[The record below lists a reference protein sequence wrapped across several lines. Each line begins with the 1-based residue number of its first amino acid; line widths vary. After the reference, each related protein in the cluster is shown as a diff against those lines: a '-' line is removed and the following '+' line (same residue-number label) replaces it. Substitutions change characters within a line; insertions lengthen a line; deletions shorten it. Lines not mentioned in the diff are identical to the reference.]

1 MPMRPFEFVNA
12 ATVKE
17 ALQALGSSGAVVKSG
32 GVDLLDLM
40 KEGIIDPK
48 RLVNLRT
55 VGDLHYIRGD
65 AREGLR
71 IGPTVTLAELGDN
84 PVLTRDYAALAEAA
98 RSAATPQIRNSA
110 TLGGN
115 LCQRPRC
122 WYFRSSEFDCL
133 RKGGARCFAMDGEN
147 KYHAVFNNETCCIVH
162 PSATAVAL
170 TALRAKLKITNG
182 KTEREVPIDEF
193 FVRPETNVQRE
204 HILVAGELIVEII
217 VPPMA
222 AGASSH
228 YVKLREKQSFDWPL
242 ADAAVV
248 LTRDGVLCRNA
259 SIVLGSA
266 APVPWR
272 VPEAETFLNGKTVT
286 RQVAAEVAEIALRGA
301 APLRDNHYK
310 IPLLKAAVRRAVLL
324 AAGIDPMG

>member
-1 MPMRPFEFVNA
+1 MRPFEFVNA
-12 ATVKE
+12 LSVKE
-17 ALQALGSSGAVVKSG
+17 ALQALDSTGAVVKSG

-40 KEGIIDPK
+40 KEGIIEPK

-55 VGDLHYIRGD
+55 VTDLRYIRGN
-65 AREGLR
+65 AQKGMRL
-71 IGPTVTLAELGDN
+71 GPTVTLAEIGDN
-84 PVLTRDYAALAEAA
+84 PVLAKEYAALSEAA

-122 WYFRSSEFDCL
+122 WYFRSTEFDCL
-133 RKGGARCFAMDGEN
+133 RKGGPRCFAQDGEN

-170 TALRAKLKITNG
+170 TALRARIKITNG
-182 KTEREVPIDEF
+182 KTEREVAIDEF

-204 HILVAGELIVEII
+204 HILAAGELIVEVII
-217 VPPMA
+217 PPMSP
-222 AGASSH
+222 GASSR

-248 LTRDGVLCRNA
+248 LVRDGVVCRNA

-272 VPEAETFLNGKTVT
+272 VPAAETFLQGKTVT
-286 RQVAAEVAEIALRGA
+286 REVAAEVSEIALRGA

-310 IPLLKAAVRRAVLL
+310 IPLLKAAVRRAILL